1 MNSQSE
7 PEIIING
14 TTLTDAQV
22 MTLRC
27 ACSNFGSDLLENG
40 LGNDES
46 GRAMTAGYLARLR
59 ELDKLLHLHGFVNGM
74 VASHLLCHSG
84 TINRHSLNGALL
96 S

>member
-7 PEIIING
+7 PAIIING

-46 GRAMTAGYLARLR
+46 GKAMSAGYL
-59 ELDKLLHLHGFVNGM
+59 
-74 VASHLLCHSG
+74 
-84 TINRHSLNGALL
+84 
-96 S
+96 

>member
-46 GRAMTAGYLARLR
+46 GRAMTAGYLLARLR
-59 ELDKLLHLHGFVNGM
+59 ELDKLLHLHCK
-74 VASHLLCHSG
+74 S
-84 TINRHSLNGALL
+84 
-96 S
+96 

>member
-40 LGNDES
+40 LGNDE
-46 GRAMTAGYLARLR
+46 
-59 ELDKLLHLHGFVNGM
+59 
-74 VASHLLCHSG
+74 
-84 TINRHSLNGALL
+84 
-96 S
+96 

>member
-7 PEIIING
+7 PTIIING

-46 GRAMTAGYLARLR
+46 GKAEPVAFFTPVFHSRAIA
-59 ELDKLLHLHGFVNGM
+59 
-74 VASHLLCHSG
+74 
-84 TINRHSLNGALL
+84 
-96 S
+96 